1 MINDTD
7 RLSQALLR
15 RHGIGV
21 KQKRIHFRGR
31 DLLFQLHNAHY
42 DVFNGD
48 RCIATVET
56 NNIHDAIKQFKA
68 LNNPVE
74 K

>member
-1 MINDTD
+1 MINETD

-31 DLLFQLHNAHY
+31 DLLFQLHNARY

-56 NNIHDAIKQFKA
+56 NNINEAIKQFKA
-68 LNNPVE
+68 LDNPAE

>member
-1 MINDTD
+1 MIKETD

-31 DLLFQLHNAHY
+31 DLLFQLHNARY
-42 DVFNGD
+42 EVFNGD
-48 RCIATVET
+48 RCIATVDT
-56 NNIHDAIKQFKA
+56 NNIDEAIKQFKA
-68 LNNPVE
+68 LDQPGE

>member
-1 MINDTD
+1 MSKETD

-21 KQKRIHFRGR
+21 RQKRIHFRGR
-31 DLLFQLHNAHY
+31 DLLFQLRNARY

-68 LNNPVE
+68 LDTPVE

>member
-1 MINDTD
+1 MTKETD

-21 KQKRIHFRGR
+21 RQKRIHFRGR
-31 DLLFQLHNAHY
+31 DLLFQLRNARY

-68 LNNPVE
+68 LDTPVE
-74 K
+74 E

>member
-1 MINDTD
+1 MAQETD

-21 KQKRIHFRGR
+21 KQKRIHFRGK

-42 DVFNGD
+42 EVFNGSQ
-48 RCIATVET
+48 CIATLDT
-56 NNIHDAIKQFKA
+56 NNINDAIKQFK
-68 LNNPVE
+68 LCSSQTE
-74 K
+74 

>member
-1 MINDTD
+1 MTKETD

-21 KQKRIHFRGR
+21 RQKRIHFRGR
-31 DLLFQLHNAHY
+31 DLLFQLRNARY

-48 RCIATVET
+48 LCIATVET

-68 LNNPVE
+68 LDTPVE

>member
-1 MINDTD
+1 MIKETD

-31 DLLFQLHNAHY
+31 DLLFQLHNARY
-42 DVFNGD
+42 EVFQRRSLHSD
-48 RCIATVET
+48 RRY
-56 NNIHDAIKQFKA
+56 QQYQ
-68 LNNPVE
+68 
-74 K
+74 

>member
-1 MINDTD
+1 M
-7 RLSQALLR
+7 
-15 RHGIGV
+15 

-31 DLLFQLHNAHY
+31 DLLFQLHNTRY

-48 RCIATVET
+48 RCIATVDT
-56 NNIHDAIKQFKA
+56 NNINEAIRQFKA
-68 LNNPVE
+68 LDNPVE

>member
-1 MINDTD
+1 MTIGTD

-21 KQKRIHFRGR
+21 RQKRIHFRGR
-31 DLLFQLHNAHY
+31 DLLFQLRNARY

-68 LNNPVE
+68 LDIPVE

>member
-1 MINDTD
+1 MIKETD

-21 KQKRIHFRGR
+21 KQKRIYFRGR
-31 DLLFQLHNAHY
+31 DLLFQLRNARY
-42 DVFNGD
+42 DVFSGD

-56 NNIHDAIKQFKA
+56 NNINDAIKQFKS
-68 LNNPVE
+68 LDTPE
-74 K
+74 KK

>member
-1 MINDTD
+1 MTKETD

-21 KQKRIHFRGR
+21 RQKRIHFRGR
-31 DLLFQLHNAHY
+31 DLLFQLRNARY

-68 LNNPVE
+68 LDTPVE

>member
-1 MINDTD
+1 MAQETD

-15 RHGIGV
+15 RHGIGI

-31 DLLFQLHNAHY
+31 DLLFQLRNAHY

-48 RCIATVET
+48 HCIATVDT
-56 NNIHDAIKQFKA
+56 NNIHDAIRQFKQRDTST
-68 LNNPVE
+68 E